1 MDLLQVKVDLL
12 QVIWLDQDQMDQ
24 WDLRQK
30 VIWDQDQMDQW
41 DLRQKVI
48 WDQDQTDQWD
58 LRQKVIWDQIHYL
71 VTLDLKVG
79 LQQVTLVDLLQAI
92 Q

>member
-12 QVIWLDQDQMDQ
+12 QVIWL
-24 WDLRQK
+24 
-30 VIWDQDQMDQW
+30 DQDQMDQW

-71 VTLDLKVG
+71 VMLDLKVD
-79 LQQVTLVDLLQAI
+79 LQRATQVDLLQAI